1 MCWRP
6 ATLLKETPRQVFP
19 CKFCEIF
26 KKTLFCRTLRW
37 LLLFFVNPYLPNCS
51 QTVTS
56 SSGDLCRLDTNSVV
70 WFYPSIIYMFKVNN
84 GNTRTMCEICSKL
97 TIKTTERRHWRQND
111 VIYFTHCSGVTTVDF
126 EQMNAIWVAWYYG
139 YLNQVPDTM
148 MGSLIKEWN
157 HLCKFLAHVL
167 IFNHLSVIISC
178 IRSNVFYKE
187 QKHKM

>member
-37 LLLFFVNPYLPNCS
+37 LLLFFVNPYLP
-51 QTVTS
+51 QLLTVTR

-97 TIKTTERRHWRQND
+97 TIKTTERRHIFHTLFWC
-111 VIYFTHCSGVTTVDF
+111 YHCWLWTS
-126 EQMNAIWVAWYYG
+126 ECH
-139 YLNQVPDTM
+139 L
-148 MGSLIKEWN
+148 GSLILRLFEQSTRHN
-157 HLCKFLAHVL
+157 DG
-167 IFNHLSVIISC
+167 IFN
-178 IRSNVFYKE
+178 
-187 QKHKM
+187 